1 MTECTCT
8 TPTECAAEGRC
19 IQAPAK
25 SVIVV
30 EREGWRE
37 GAQAQGEYLAHVA
50 MTGYAP
56 HDADAEGGADNAYA
70 ELSISWTT
78 SPDGT
83 TDIALDLFDDGVA
96 LARFLEDEGVIIL
109 DEADENDE
117 FVGWQWGA
125 ADLTHAEADH
135 HLQALERAL
144 VYTSPER
151 RERMAEVLAHIVAER
166 RETIRI
172 SEA

>member
-25 SVIVV
+25 SILVV

-56 HDADAEGGADNAYA
+56 HMADAEDGADNAYA

-83 TDIALDLFDDGVA
+83 TDIALDLFEDTTA
-96 LARFLEDEGVIIL
+96 LAAFLGSEGIVGL
-109 DEADENDE
+109 RKTDENDE

-151 RERMAEVLAHIVAER
+151 RERMAEVLAHIAAER
-166 RETIRI
+166 RATIRI
-172 SEA
+172 D